1 MSKDK
6 GSKTLQR
13 YFIAGIAILFLA
25 LLYLF
30 LSGHLSFNKDSW
42 LPNFTH
48 TSTSLSDSEPDNATT
63 NVNTTNQQDTE
74 KGSETIS
81 SDKSSDVSSLLNLP
95 SLKNN
100 SNDSNTSKQRTSE
113 DTIYTPPD
121 NNKGDIEEK
130 SDSQISQEA
139 TESETASLHQTEKSN
154 ALLYKLP
161 DGTDVKISP
170 NTFAYK
176 FKQAIENKTAGKPI
190 IFDRVY
196 FASGSEKLSKRSDV
210 QISETAALLNTYKGI
225 NILIRGHSDNKGS
238 SKNNS
243 LLSLLRG
250 GSMKKALIKLGIDRR
265 RIQIEGVGDQ
275 EPIASNKTKRGRR
288 KNRRIDLIIRP

>member
-13 YFIAGIAILFLA
+13 YFIAGIAILFLV

-30 LSGHLSFNKDSW
+30 LSGHLNFNKDSS
-42 LPNFTH
+42 LLNFTR
-48 TSTSLSDSEPDNATT
+48 TPSSLNNSKPDNTT
-63 NVNTTNQQDTE
+63 SNIANQQDSE
-74 KGSETIS
+74 KSSETIS
-81 SDKSSDVSSLLNLP
+81 SDKSSDVSPFLNLP
-95 SLKNN
+95 SLKSN
-100 SNDSNTSKQRTSE
+100 SNASKQQMVA
-113 DTIYTPPD
+113 DTIYTAPD
-121 NNKGDIEEK
+121 NKEHIATK
-130 SDSQISQEA
+130 SDAQISQKA
-139 TESETASLHQTEKSN
+139 TASETASLHQPNKSTS
-154 ALLYKLP
+154 LLYKLP
-161 DGTDVKISP
+161 DGRDVKISP

-176 FKQAIENKTAGKPI
+176 FKQAIENNTVGKPI

-196 FASGSEKLSKRSDV
+196 FTSGSEKLSKRSTI
-210 QISETAALLNTYKGI
+210 QILETAALLNTYKRI
-225 NILIRGHSDNKGS
+225 NISIRGHSDNKGS

-243 LLSLLRG
+243 LLSLLRS
-250 GSMKKALIKLGIDRR
+250 GSMKKALINLGVDPR

>member
-6 GSKTLQR
+6 GSTTLQG

-30 LSGHLSFNKDSW
+30 LSGYLSFNKDSW
-42 LPNFTH
+42 LPSFT
-48 TSTSLSDSEPDNATT
+48 TTPTSLSDSEPDS
-63 NVNTTNQQDTE
+63 VNTNGASQQDTE
-74 KGSETIS
+74 KDSQTIS

-95 SLKNN
+95 SLKDN
-100 SNDSNTSKQRTSE
+100 SNASKQQAVA
-113 DTIYTPPD
+113 DPIYTASD
-121 NNKGDIEEK
+121 NNKGDIPTE
-130 SDSQISQEA
+130 SDSQVSQKA
-139 TESETASLHQTEKSN
+139 TESETASQRQPEKSN
-154 ALLYKLP
+154 SLLYKLP
-161 DGTDVKISP
+161 DGTDVKISI

-176 FKQAIENKTAGKPI
+176 FQQAIENNTVGKPI

-196 FASGSEKLSKRSDV
+196 FSSGSEKLSKRSSV
-210 QISETAALLNTYKGI
+210 QISETAALLHTYKEI
-225 NILIRGHSDNKGS
+225 NISIRGHSDNKGS

-250 GSMKKALIKLGIDRR
+250 GSMKKALINLGIDRK

-288 KNRRIDLIIRP
+288 SNRRIDLIIKP